1 MSTLAF
7 NIAQFFLSL
16 NHQLLSCIFNKIGFN
31 PKVAFFFY
39 NYLVERKTQYLW
51 NNSSSPFFNVD
62 VGIGQGS
69 ALSFILSALYLA
81 FILYILEKQLKN
93 LKIPVSILSFID
105 DSLLVTQNKLL
116 IVLNSLLLCSY
127 HITSLL
133 FKNF

>member
-31 PKVAFFFY
+31 SKVAFFSY
-39 NYLVERKTQYLW
+39 NYLVEKKTQYLW

-105 DSLLVTQNKLL
+105 DGLLVTQNKLL

-133 FKNF
+133 LKNF